1 MLVPCWQLYLVPWDT
16 LFQDKK
22 TNCDRL
28 SLRFESC
35 KRILYFKPFALP
47 ATIATMATD
56 RLTLMQYMFVKPRN
70 ETRTKVCLVFHFES
84 VSTDVTQGKGHGIIS
99 YSGSVIVGGV
109 RSRTLV
115 ALTIAQTRSLS
126 RINAPSLPPYPSIY
140 DQPLLLPTSLTW
152 VMFCYDLVSSLS
164 CSLFLG
170 ET

>member
-84 VSTDVTQGKGHGIIS
+84 VSTDVTQGKFKFTAKNLYRRDSVSLASLHATVANMDFSISSKKTTAIIGFFRRKKNS
-99 YSGSVIVGGV
+99 RKCGGKSGVVLQYIMYAK
-109 RSRTLV
+109 L
-115 ALTIAQTRSLS
+115 
-126 RINAPSLPPYPSIY
+126 
-140 DQPLLLPTSLTW
+140 
-152 VMFCYDLVSSLS
+152 C
-164 CSLFLG
+164 
-170 ET
+170 